1 MSDQNAVSERHAQ
14 GLNKIKEF
22 GTGPGRDTT
31 AHVMEVIRK
40 VAPHLERQV
49 YEFVLG
55 DVLSRPGLDTK
66 MRELINLGVLTAL
79 GAELELKLHAH
90 VALNCGCTRVEV
102 SEAVAQQAVYAGFPR
117 AINGLKVLGDVY
129 AERDAQSVAN

>member
-1 MSDQNAVSERHAQ
+1 MTDTAAPTDRFAQ
-14 GLNKIKEF
+14 GQRKLKDF
-22 GTGPGRDTT
+22 GQGPGQDTT
-31 AHVMEVIRK
+31 AQVMDVIRK

-55 DVLSRPGLDTK
+55 DVLSRPGLDTQQ
-66 MRELINLGVLTAL
+66 RELINLGVLTAL

-90 VALNCGCTRVEV
+90 VALNCGCTRVQV

-117 AINGLKVLGDVY
+117 AINGLKVLGEVY
-129 AERDAQSVAN
+129 AERDAQGVAN

>member
-1 MSDQNAVSERHAQ
+1 MSEANAVSERYTQ
-14 GLNKIKEF
+14 GLNKLKAF
-22 GTGPGRDTT
+22 GTGPGQDTT

-117 AINGLKVLGDVY
+117 AINGLKVLGEVY
-129 AERDAQSVAN
+129 ADRDAQGVSN

>member
-1 MSDQNAVSERHAQ
+1 MNDVSTSDRHAQ
-14 GLNKIKEF
+14 GLRKLKEI
-22 GTGPGRDTT
+22 GNGPGQDTT

-66 MRELINLGVLTAL
+66 QRELINVAVLTAL

-90 VALNCGCTRVEV
+90 VALNCGCTRTEV
-102 SEAVAQQAVYAGFPR
+102 AEAVAQQAVYAGFPR
-117 AINGLKVLGDVY
+117 AINGLKVLGEVY
-129 AERDAQSVAN
+129 AERDAQGVSN